1 MPQRNSSD
9 VSDVSDV
16 NDSNDP
22 AETPALVPADGYAAM
37 FQDAPP
43 PTADD
48 LRGLGRVVEAR
59 FTAAERPAAW
69 PRPRAEAC
77 TDSDSPCR

>member
-1 MPQRNSSD
+1 MPQR
-9 VSDVSDV
+9 
-16 NDSNDP
+16 DSIDP
-22 AETPALVPADGYAAM
+22 AETAVLVPADGYTAM

-48 LRGLGRVVEAR
+48 LRGLGRVEVR
-59 FTAAERPAAW
+59 FKAAGRLAAW
-69 PRPRAEAC
+69 PRIPAAAC